1 MISYKKRKNMH
12 FQNINNEKFSA
23 YLRIDVKDKS
33 GVLSNITKTMA
44 KNKVSIKRLIQNPY
58 KSKKYSSIVII
69 THPAKELFLN
79 NSLKQLMK
87 KKFLIQKPKLIRIEK
102 V

>member
-58 KSKKYSSIVII
+58 KSKIFFHSHYNPSCKRAIF
-69 THPAKELFLN
+69 K
-79 NSLKQLMK
+79 
-87 KKFLIQKPKLIRIEK
+87 
-102 V
+102 